1 MRYKV
6 LITIG
11 IWILGALCV
20 RIMKKIEPN
29 DKVYP
34 VWVLFIA
41 LVFTGFSLYDW
52 FG

>member
-11 IWILGALCV
+11 IW
-20 RIMKKIEPN
+20 MKKIEPN

-52 FG
+52 LG